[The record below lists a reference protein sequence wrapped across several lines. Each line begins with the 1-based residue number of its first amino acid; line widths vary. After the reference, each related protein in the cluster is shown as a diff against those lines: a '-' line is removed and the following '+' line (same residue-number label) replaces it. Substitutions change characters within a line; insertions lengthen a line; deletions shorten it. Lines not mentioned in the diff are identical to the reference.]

1 MPIEYVSTADAVDRK
16 GLRMV
21 VVGGVPSP
29 WGEAAKGLLHMKRIP
44 WVAVRLAYDD
54 ARLAEWAG
62 QRSGPVVFYDDDKPR
77 SGWAEI
83 LLLLERLAPS
93 PRLIPEDP
101 AARALL
107 FGLSHELLGEAGMVW
122 SRRLQLIEAGLQ
134 GRGGF
139 AVPVAKYLG
148 KKYGYT
154 PQLGAAAAA
163 RVVELVALFVARLEA
178 QRAAGHRYYFGDAPS
193 ALDVYSAACCA
204 MFRPLPHE
212 MCAMDPNTRAVFE
225 LRDDATDA
233 ALKPILFEHRDLM
246 YAEHLELPLS
256 L

>member
-29 WGEAAKGLLHMKRIP
+29 WGEAAKGLLHMKRLP

-93 PRLIPEDP
+93 PRAHPRTIP
-101 AARALL
+101 AARAACSACRTSCSAKPAWC
-107 FGLSHELLGEAGMVW
+107 GRAG
-122 SRRLQLIEAGLQ
+122 
-134 GRGGF
+134 
-139 AVPVAKYLG
+139 
-148 KKYGYT
+148 
-154 PQLGAAAAA
+154 
-163 RVVELVALFVARLEA
+163 
-178 QRAAGHRYYFGDAPS
+178 
-193 ALDVYSAACCA
+193 C
-204 MFRPLPHE
+204 
-212 MCAMDPNTRAVFE
+212 N
-225 LRDDATDA
+225 
-233 ALKPILFEHRDLM
+233 
-246 YAEHLELPLS
+246 
-256 L
+256 